1 MRADRRGS
9 GDSSLSVTA
18 SPHSRLL
25 CGASCPPTR
34 PPMRPDIDLRGGM
47 RFIGI
52 FGALLSVVLVLTVGA
67 LFTLLAAPFRAALAL
82 RRA

>member
-1 MRADRRGS
+1 
-9 GDSSLSVTA
+9 
-18 SPHSRLL
+18 
-25 CGASCPPTR
+25 
-34 PPMRPDIDLRGGM
+34 MRPDIDLRGGM

>member
-1 MRADRRGS
+1 
-9 GDSSLSVTA
+9 
-18 SPHSRLL
+18 
-25 CGASCPPTR
+25 
-34 PPMRPDIDLRGGM
+34 M

-67 LFTLLAAPFRAALAL
+67 LFSLVTAPVRAALAF